1 MINLILYSIVS
12 IIIITPLGTFF
23 NNQNDYSILNYT
35 KNLIYGFI
43 FLSFLALLLNFFF
56 PLNRFV
62 NTIILLIPLIIIL
75 NKFSYFYNL
84 NFLKFLAINSIIIF
98 LLITK
103 SNVYRPDAYLY
114 HIPFIDILNHNKIIL
129 GLSNLHYRFGH
140 ISIIQYSSSI
150 FNNYIFLKNGI
161 FFSIAIV
168 ASAIIANFIFN
179 LINSI
184 EKNKYDIHFFF
195 VLFVIIFISYKMNR
209 YSEYGNDSPTH
220 FMFFYLISEILKS
233 LSEKKDNLPELIL
246 ISVFIL
252 MNKITMGLSIILPLL
267 LLFKKISKSVLLNKT
282 NFFTIIFLFLW
293 LIKNILISGCIIYPI
308 KNTCFSNLSWSDIEL
323 TKKVSV
329 ENEAWTKG
337 WIDQKGENKYSTN
350 DYIKDFNWIKTWS
363 QNHLK
368 KINSIVTPYIVFLLI
383 IFFILLIRSKKNDYI
398 NISLIYIYLIS
409 LLGIFS
415 LVWFLKVPVFRYG
428 YSYIISFVCLI
439 LAYLSYSRNNLENK
453 KIFICII
460 ILCISIFVIKN
471 SIRIFDPNKNFAE
484 EIWPK
489 IKLFSEKKELKEV
502 KLNNFTYYE
511 SPSECGFGYPPCT
524 NYRNLKL
531 KSNIINSYVILKKL
545 F

>member
-56 PLNRFV
+56 PLNRFI
-62 NTIILLIPLIIIL
+62 NTIILLIPLIIL
-75 NKFSYFYNL
+75 LKKFSYFYNL
-84 NFLKFLAINSIIIF
+84 NFLKFLVINSIIIF

-114 HIPFIDILNHNKIIL
+114 HIPFIDILNHNKIII

-161 FFSIAIV
+161 FFSIAII
-168 ASAIIANFIFN
+168 ASAIITNFIFN

-246 ISVFIL
+246 ISAFIL
-252 MNKITMGLSIILPLL
+252 MNKITMSLSIILPL

-368 KINSIVTPYIVFLLI
+368 KINSIVTPYVVFLLI
-383 IFFILLIRSKKNDYI
+383 IFFIFLIRSKI
-398 NISLIYIYLIS
+398 NNSVNKPLTYLYLIF

-428 YSYIISFVCLI
+428 YSYVISFICLI
-439 LAYLSYSRNNLENK
+439 LAYFIYSRNNLGNR
-453 KIFICII
+453 KIFISVIF
-460 ILCISIFVIKN
+460 LCISIFIIKN
-471 SIRIFDPNKNFAE
+471 SIRIFDLDKNVAK

-489 IKLFSEKKELKEV
+489 IILFDQKKKLKQV
-502 KLNNFTYYE
+502 KLSNLTYYE

-524 NYRNLKL
+524 NYQNLKL
-531 KSNIINSYVILKKL
+531 KSKIVNSYVVLEKL

>member
-1 MINLILYSIVS
+1 M
-12 IIIITPLGTFF
+12 
-23 NNQNDYSILNYT
+23 
-35 KNLIYGFI
+35 
-43 FLSFLALLLNFFF
+43 
-56 PLNRFV
+56 
-62 NTIILLIPLIIIL
+62 
-75 NKFSYFYNL
+75 
-84 NFLKFLAINSIIIF
+84 
-98 LLITK
+98 ITK

-114 HIPFIDILNHNKIIL
+114 HIPFIDILNHNKIII

-161 FFSIAIV
+161 FFSIAII
-168 ASAIIANFIFN
+168 ASAIITNFIFN

-233 LSEKKDNLPELIL
+233 LSEKKDNLPELTL
-246 ISVFIL
+246 ISAFIL
-252 MNKITMGLSIILPLL
+252 MNKITMSLSIILPL

-308 KNTCFSNLSWSDIEL
+308 KNTCFFNLSWSDIEL

-368 KINSIVTPYIVFLLI
+368 KINSIVTPYVVFLLI
-383 IFFILLIRSKKNDYI
+383 IFFIFLIRSKI
-398 NISLIYIYLIS
+398 NNSVNKPLTYLYLIF

-415 LVWFLKVPVFRYG
+415 LVWFLKVPVFWYG
-428 YSYIISFVCLI
+428 YSYVISFICLI
-439 LAYLSYSRNNLENK
+439 LAYFIYSRNNLGNR
-453 KIFICII
+453 KIFISVIF
-460 ILCISIFVIKN
+460 LCISIFIIKN
-471 SIRIFDPNKNFAE
+471 SIRIFDLDKNVAK

-489 IKLFSEKKELKEV
+489 IILFDQKKKLKQV
-502 KLNNFTYYE
+502 KLSNLTYYE

-524 NYRNLKL
+524 NYQNLKL
-531 KSNIINSYVILKKL
+531 KSKIVNSYVVLEKL

>member
-56 PLNRFV
+56 PLNRFI

-75 NKFSYFYNL
+75 KKFSYFYNL
-84 NFLKFLAINSIIIF
+84 NFLKFLVINSIIIF

-114 HIPFIDILNHNKIIL
+114 HIPFIDILNHNKIII

-161 FFSIAIV
+161 FFSIAII
-168 ASAIIANFIFN
+168 ASAIITNFIFN

-246 ISVFIL
+246 ISAFIL
-252 MNKITMGLSIILPLL
+252 MNKITMSLSIILPL

-368 KINSIVTPYIVFLLI
+368 KINSIVTPYVVFLLI
-383 IFFILLIRSKKNDYI
+383 IFFIFLIRSKI
-398 NISLIYIYLIS
+398 NNSVNKPLTYLYLIF
-409 LLGIFS
+409 LLCIFS

-428 YSYIISFVCLI
+428 YSYVISFICLI
-439 LAYLSYSRNNLENK
+439 LAYFIYSRNNLGNR
-453 KIFICII
+453 KIFISVIF
-460 ILCISIFVIKN
+460 LCISIFIIKN
-471 SIRIFDPNKNFAE
+471 SIRIFDLDKNVAK

-489 IKLFSEKKELKEV
+489 IILFDQKKKLKQV
-502 KLNNFTYYE
+502 KLSNFTYYE
-511 SPSECGFGYPPCT
+511 SLSECGFGYPPCT
-524 NYRNLKL
+524 NYQNLKL
-531 KSNIINSYVILKKL
+531 KSKIVNSYVVLEKL

>member
-56 PLNRFV
+56 PLNRFI

-75 NKFSYFYNL
+75 KKFSYFYNL
-84 NFLKFLAINSIIIF
+84 NFLKFLVINSIIIF

-114 HIPFIDILNHNKIIL
+114 HIPFIDILNHNKIII

-161 FFSIAIV
+161 FFSIAII
-168 ASAIIANFIFN
+168 ASAIITNFIFN

-246 ISVFIL
+246 ISAFIL
-252 MNKITMGLSIILPLL
+252 MNKITMSLSIILPL

-368 KINSIVTPYIVFLLI
+368 KINSIVTPYVVFLLI
-383 IFFILLIRSKKNDYI
+383 IFFIFLIRSKI
-398 NISLIYIYLIS
+398 NNSVNKPLTYLYLIF

-428 YSYIISFVCLI
+428 YSYVISFICLI
-439 LAYLSYSRNNLENK
+439 LAYFIYSRNNLGNR
-453 KIFICII
+453 KIFISVIF
-460 ILCISIFVIKN
+460 LCISIFIIKN
-471 SIRIFDPNKNFAE
+471 SIRIFDLDKNVAK

-489 IKLFSEKKELKEV
+489 IILFDQKKKLKQV
-502 KLNNFTYYE
+502 KLSNLTYYE

-524 NYRNLKL
+524 NYQNLKL
-531 KSNIINSYVILKKL
+531 KSKIVNSYVVLEKL

>member
-1 MINLILYSIVS
+1 MINLILYSILS
-12 IIIITPLGTFF
+12 IIIITPLGTFV
-23 NNQNDYSILNYT
+23 NNQNDYNILNYT

-43 FLSFLALLLNFFF
+43 FLSFIALVLNFFF
-56 PLNRFV
+56 PLNKFI

-75 NKFSYFYNL
+75 RKFSYFFNL
-84 NFLKFLAINSIIIF
+84 NFLKFLIINSIIIF
-98 LLITK
+98 LLIAK

-114 HIPFIDILNHNKIIL
+114 HLPFVDILNHNKIII

-140 ISIIQYSSSI
+140 ISIIQYTSSI

-161 FFSIAIV
+161 FFSLAII
-168 ASAIIANFIFN
+168 ASAIITNFIFN

-184 EKNKYDIHFFF
+184 KKNKYDIHFFF

-209 YSEYGNDSPTH
+209 YGEYGNDAPTH
-220 FMFFYLISEILKS
+220 FMFFYLISEILRS
-233 LSEKKDNLPELIL
+233 SSEKNYNIPELIL
-246 ISVFIL
+246 ISAFIL

-267 LLFKKISKSVLLNKT
+267 LFKKFSKSLVVNKI
-282 NFFTIIFLFLW
+282 NFFTLIFLFLW
-293 LIKNILISGCIIYPI
+293 FIKNILISGCIVYPI
-308 KNTCFSNLSWSDIEL
+308 KSLCLSKLNWTDIKL
-323 TKKVSV
+323 TEKVSV

-337 WIDQKGENKYSTN
+337 WIDQKDENKFSTN
-350 DYIKDFNWIKTWS
+350 DYIKDFNWIETWS

-398 NISLIYIYLIS
+398 NKSLIYIYLIS

-439 LAYLSYSRNNLENK
+439 LAYFSYSRNNLENK

-460 ILCISIFVIKN
+460 FLCISIFVIKN
-471 SIRIFDPNKNFAE
+471 SIRVFDPNKNFAE

-531 KSNIINSYVILKKL
+531 KSNIINSYVVLKKL

>member
-56 PLNRFV
+56 PLNRFI

-75 NKFSYFYNL
+75 KKFSYFYNL
-84 NFLKFLAINSIIIF
+84 NFLKFLVINSIIIF

-114 HIPFIDILNHNKIIL
+114 HIPFIDILNHNKIII

-161 FFSIAIV
+161 FFSIAII
-168 ASAIIANFIFN
+168 ASAIITNFIFN

-246 ISVFIL
+246 ISAFIL
-252 MNKITMGLSIILPLL
+252 MNKITMSLSIILPL

-368 KINSIVTPYIVFLLI
+368 KINSIVTPYVVFLLI
-383 IFFILLIRSKKNDYI
+383 IFFIFLIRSKI
-398 NISLIYIYLIS
+398 NNSVNKPLTYLYLIF
-409 LLGIFS
+409 LLCIFS

-428 YSYIISFVCLI
+428 YSYVISFICLI
-439 LAYLSYSRNNLENK
+439 LAYFIYSRNNLGNR
-453 KIFICII
+453 KIFISVIF
-460 ILCISIFVIKN
+460 LCISIFIIKN
-471 SIRIFDPNKNFAE
+471 SIRIFDLDKNVAK

-489 IKLFSEKKELKEV
+489 IILFDQKKKLKQV
-502 KLNNFTYYE
+502 KLSNLTYYE

-524 NYRNLKL
+524 NYQNLKL
-531 KSNIINSYVILKKL
+531 KSKIVNSYVVLEKL

>member
-1 MINLILYSIVS
+1 MINLILYSILS
-12 IIIITPLGTFF
+12 IIIITPLGTFI
-23 NNQNDYSILNYT
+23 NNQNDYNILNYT

-43 FLSFLALLLNFFF
+43 FLSFIALVLNFFF
-56 PLNRFV
+56 PLNKFI

-75 NKFSYFYNL
+75 RKFSYFFNL
-84 NFLKFLAINSIIIF
+84 NFLKFLIINSIIIF
-98 LLITK
+98 LLIAK

-114 HIPFIDILNHNKIIL
+114 HLPFIDILNHNKIII

-140 ISIIQYSSSI
+140 ISIIQYTSSI
-150 FNNYIFLKNGI
+150 FNNYIFFKNEI
-161 FFSIAIV
+161 FFSLAII
-168 ASAIIANFIFN
+168 ASAIITNFIFN

-184 EKNKYDIHFFF
+184 KKNKYDIHFFF

-209 YSEYGNDSPTH
+209 YGEYGNDAPTH
-220 FMFFYLISEILKS
+220 FMFFYLISEILRS
-233 LSEKKDNLPELIL
+233 SSEKNYNIPELIL
-246 ISVFIL
+246 ISAFIL

-267 LLFKKISKSVLLNKT
+267 LFKKFSKSLVVNKI
-282 NFFTIIFLFLW
+282 NFFTLIFLFLW
-293 LIKNILISGCIIYPI
+293 FIKNILISGCIVYPI
-308 KNTCFSNLSWSDIEL
+308 KNLCLSKLNWTDIKL
-323 TKKVSV
+323 TEKVSV

-337 WIDQKGENKYSTN
+337 WIDQKDEDKFSTN
-350 DYIKDFNWIKTWS
+350 DYIKDFNWIETWS

>member
-1 MINLILYSIVS
+1 MINLILYSILS
-12 IIIITPLGTFF
+12 IIIITPLGIFV
-23 NNQNDYSILNYT
+23 NNQNDYNILNYT

-43 FLSFLALLLNFFF
+43 FLSFIALVLNFFF
-56 PLNRFV
+56 PLNKFI

-75 NKFSYFYNL
+75 RKFSYFFNL
-84 NFLKFLAINSIIIF
+84 NFLKFLIINSIIIF
-98 LLITK
+98 LLIAK

-114 HIPFIDILNHNKIIL
+114 HLPFVDILNHNKIII

-140 ISIIQYSSSI
+140 ISIIQYTSSI

-161 FFSIAIV
+161 FFSLAII
-168 ASAIIANFIFN
+168 ASAIITNFIFN

-184 EKNKYDIHFFF
+184 KKNKYDIHFFF

-209 YSEYGNDSPTH
+209 YGEYGNDAPTH
-220 FMFFYLISEILKS
+220 FMFFYLISEILRS
-233 LSEKKDNLPELIL
+233 SSEKNYNIPELIL
-246 ISVFIL
+246 ISAFIL

-267 LLFKKISKSVLLNKT
+267 LFKKFSKSLVVNKI
-282 NFFTIIFLFLW
+282 NFFTLIFLFLW
-293 LIKNILISGCIIYPI
+293 FIKNILISGCIVYPI
-308 KNTCFSNLSWSDIEL
+308 KSLCLSKLNWTDIKL
-323 TKKVSV
+323 TEKVSV

-337 WIDQKGENKYSTN
+337 WIDQKDENKFSTN
-350 DYIKDFNWIKTWS
+350 DYIKDFNWIETWS

-439 LAYLSYSRNNLENK
+439 LAYFSYSRNNLENK

-460 ILCISIFVIKN
+460 FLCISIFVIKN

-502 KLNNFTYYE
+502 KLNNFT
-511 SPSECGFGYPPCT
+511 
-524 NYRNLKL
+524 
-531 KSNIINSYVILKKL
+531 
-545 F
+545 

>member
-1 MINLILYSIVS
+1 MINLILYSILS
-12 IIIITPLGTFF
+12 IIIITPLGTFV
-23 NNQNDYSILNYT
+23 NNQNDYNILNYT

-43 FLSFLALLLNFFF
+43 FLSFIALVLNFFF
-56 PLNRFV
+56 PLNKFI

-75 NKFSYFYNL
+75 RKFSYFFNL
-84 NFLKFLAINSIIIF
+84 NFLKFLIINSIIIF
-98 LLITK
+98 LLIAK

-114 HIPFIDILNHNKIIL
+114 HLPFVDILNHNKIII

-140 ISIIQYSSSI
+140 ISIIQYTSSI

-161 FFSIAIV
+161 FFSLAII
-168 ASAIIANFIFN
+168 ASAIITNFIFN

-184 EKNKYDIHFFF
+184 KKNKYDIHFFF

-209 YSEYGNDSPTH
+209 YGEYGNDAPTH
-220 FMFFYLISEILKS
+220 FMFFYLISEILRS
-233 LSEKKDNLPELIL
+233 SSEKNYNIPELIL
-246 ISVFIL
+246 ISAFIL

-267 LLFKKISKSVLLNKT
+267 LFKKFSKSLVVNKI
-282 NFFTIIFLFLW
+282 NFFTLIFLFLW
-293 LIKNILISGCIIYPI
+293 FIKNILISGCIVYPI
-308 KNTCFSNLSWSDIEL
+308 KSLCFSKLNWTDIKL
-323 TKKVSV
+323 TEKVSV

-337 WIDQKGENKYSTN
+337 WIDQKDENKFSTN
-350 DYIKDFNWIKTWS
+350 DYIKDFNWIETWS
-363 QNHLK
+363 KNHLK

-439 LAYLSYSRNNLENK
+439 LAYFSYSRNNLENK

-460 ILCISIFVIKN
+460 FLCISIFVIKN

-531 KSNIINSYVILKKL
+531 KSNIINSYVVLKKL

>member
-56 PLNRFV
+56 PLNRFI

-75 NKFSYFYNL
+75 KKFSYFYNL
-84 NFLKFLAINSIIIF
+84 NFLKFLVINSIIIF

-114 HIPFIDILNHNKIIL
+114 HIPFIDILNHNKIII

-161 FFSIAIV
+161 FFSIAII
-168 ASAIIANFIFN
+168 ASAIITNFIFN

-246 ISVFIL
+246 ISAFIL
-252 MNKITMGLSIILPLL
+252 MNKITMSLSIILPL

-368 KINSIVTPYIVFLLI
+368 KINSIVTPYVVFLLI
-383 IFFILLIRSKKNDYI
+383 IFFIFLIRSKI
-398 NISLIYIYLIS
+398 NNSVNKPLTYLYLIF
-409 LLGIFS
+409 LLCIFS

-428 YSYIISFVCLI
+428 YSYVISFICLI
-439 LAYLSYSRNNLENK
+439 LAYFIYSRNNLGNR
-453 KIFICII
+453 KIFISVIF
-460 ILCISIFVIKN
+460 LCISIFIIKN
-471 SIRIFDPNKNFAE
+471 SIRIFDLDKSVAK

-489 IKLFSEKKELKEV
+489 IILFDQKKKLKQV
-502 KLNNFTYYE
+502 KLSNLTYYE

-524 NYRNLKL
+524 NYQNLKL
-531 KSNIINSYVILKKL
+531 KSKIVNSYVVLEKL

>member
-56 PLNRFV
+56 PLNRFI

-75 NKFSYFYNL
+75 KKFSYFYNL
-84 NFLKFLAINSIIIF
+84 NFLKFLVINSIIIF

-114 HIPFIDILNHNKIIL
+114 HIPFIDILNHNKIII

-150 FNNYIFLKNGI
+150 LNNYIFLKNGI
-161 FFSIAIV
+161 FFSIAII
-168 ASAIIANFIFN
+168 ASAIITNFIFN

-246 ISVFIL
+246 ISAFIL
-252 MNKITMGLSIILPLL
+252 MNKITMSLSIILPL

-368 KINSIVTPYIVFLLI
+368 KINSIVTPYVVFLLI
-383 IFFILLIRSKKNDYI
+383 IFFIFLIRSKI
-398 NISLIYIYLIS
+398 NNSVNKPLTYLYLIF
-409 LLGIFS
+409 LLCIFS

-428 YSYIISFVCLI
+428 YSYVISFICLI
-439 LAYLSYSRNNLENK
+439 LAYFIYSRNNLGNR
-453 KIFICII
+453 KIFISVIF
-460 ILCISIFVIKN
+460 LCISIFIIKN
-471 SIRIFDPNKNFAE
+471 SIRIFDLDKNVAK

-489 IKLFSEKKELKEV
+489 IILFDQKKKLKQV
-502 KLNNFTYYE
+502 KLSNFTYYE
-511 SPSECGFGYPPCT
+511 SLSECGFGYPPCT
-524 NYRNLKL
+524 NYQNLKL
-531 KSNIINSYVILKKL
+531 KSKIVNSYVVLEKL

>member
-1 MINLILYSIVS
+1 MINLILYSILS
-12 IIIITPLGTFF
+12 IIIITPLGTFV

-43 FLSFLALLLNFFF
+43 FLSFIALVLNFFF
-56 PLNRFV
+56 PLNKFI

-75 NKFSYFYNL
+75 RKFSYFFNL
-84 NFLKFLAINSIIIF
+84 NFLKFLIINSIIIF
-98 LLITK
+98 LLIAK

-114 HIPFIDILNHNKIIL
+114 HLPFVDILNHNKIII

-140 ISIIQYSSSI
+140 ISIIQYTSSI

-161 FFSIAIV
+161 FFSLAII
-168 ASAIIANFIFN
+168 ASAIITNFIFN

-184 EKNKYDIHFFF
+184 KKNKYDIHFFF

-209 YSEYGNDSPTH
+209 YGEYGNDAPTH
-220 FMFFYLISEILKS
+220 FMFFYLISEILRS
-233 LSEKKDNLPELIL
+233 SSEKNYNIPELIL
-246 ISVFIL
+246 ISAFIL

-267 LLFKKISKSVLLNKT
+267 LFKKFSKSLVVNKI
-282 NFFTIIFLFLW
+282 NFFTLIFLFLW
-293 LIKNILISGCIIYPI
+293 FIKNILISGCIVYPI
-308 KNTCFSNLSWSDIEL
+308 KSLCLSKLNWTDIKL
-323 TKKVSV
+323 TEKVSV

-337 WIDQKGENKYSTN
+337 WIDQKDENKFSTN
-350 DYIKDFNWIKTWS
+350 DYIKDFNWIETWS

-439 LAYLSYSRNNLENK
+439 LAYFSYSRNNLENK

-460 ILCISIFVIKN
+460 FLCISIFVIKN

-531 KSNIINSYVILKKL
+531 KSNIINSYVVLKKL

>member
-1 MINLILYSIVS
+1 MINLILYSILS
-12 IIIITPLGTFF
+12 IIIITPLGTFV
-23 NNQNDYSILNYT
+23 NNQNDYNILNYT

-43 FLSFLALLLNFFF
+43 FLSFIALVLNFFF
-56 PLNRFV
+56 PLNKFI

-75 NKFSYFYNL
+75 RKFSYFFNL
-84 NFLKFLAINSIIIF
+84 NFLKFLIINSIIIF
-98 LLITK
+98 LLIAK

-114 HIPFIDILNHNKIIL
+114 HLPFVDILNHNKIII

-140 ISIIQYSSSI
+140 ISIIQYTSSI

-161 FFSIAIV
+161 FFSLAII
-168 ASAIIANFIFN
+168 ASAIITNFIFN

-184 EKNKYDIHFFF
+184 KKNKYDIHFFF

-209 YSEYGNDSPTH
+209 YGEYGNDAPTH
-220 FMFFYLISEILKS
+220 FMFFYLISEILRS
-233 LSEKKDNLPELIL
+233 SSEKNYNIPELIL
-246 ISVFIL
+246 ISAFIL

-267 LLFKKISKSVLLNKT
+267 LFKKFSKSLVVNKV
-282 NFFTIIFLFLW
+282 NFFTLIFLFLW
-293 LIKNILISGCIIYPI
+293 FIKNILISGCIVYPI
-308 KNTCFSNLSWSDIEL
+308 KSLCFSKLNWTDIKL
-323 TKKVSV
+323 TEKVSV

-337 WIDQKGENKYSTN
+337 WIDQKEENKFSTN
-350 DYIKDFNWIKTWS
+350 DYIKDFNWIETWS

-439 LAYLSYSRNNLENK
+439 LAYFSYSRNNLENK

-460 ILCISIFVIKN
+460 FLCISIFVIKN

-531 KSNIINSYVILKKL
+531 KSNIINSYVVLKKL

>member
-56 PLNRFV
+56 PLNRFI

-75 NKFSYFYNL
+75 KKFSYFYNL
-84 NFLKFLAINSIIIF
+84 NFLKFLVINSIIIF

-114 HIPFIDILNHNKIIL
+114 HIPFIDILNHNKIII

-161 FFSIAIV
+161 FFSIAII
-168 ASAIIANFIFN
+168 ASAIITNFIFN

-246 ISVFIL
+246 ISAFIL
-252 MNKITMGLSIILPLL
+252 MNKITMSLSIILPL

-323 TKKVSV
+323 TKKVSI

-383 IFFILLIRSKKNDYI
+383 IFFIFLIRSKI
-398 NISLIYIYLIS
+398 NNNVNKPSTYLYLIF

-428 YSYIISFVCLI
+428 YSYVISFICLI
-439 LAYLSYSRNNLENK
+439 LAYFIYSRNNLGNR
-453 KIFICII
+453 KIFISVIF
-460 ILCISIFVIKN
+460 LCISIFIIKN
-471 SIRIFDPNKNFAE
+471 SIRIFDLDKNFAK

-489 IKLFSEKKELKEV
+489 IILFDQKKKLKQV
-502 KLNNFTYYE
+502 KLSNLTYYE

-524 NYRNLKL
+524 NYQNLKL
-531 KSNIINSYVILKKL
+531 KSKIVNSYVVLEKL

>member
-1 MINLILYSIVS
+1 MINLILYSILS
-12 IIIITPLGTFF
+12 IIIITPLGTFV
-23 NNQNDYSILNYT
+23 NNQNDYNILNYT

-43 FLSFLALLLNFFF
+43 FLSFIALVLNFFF
-56 PLNRFV
+56 PLNKFI

-75 NKFSYFYNL
+75 RKFSYFFNL
-84 NFLKFLAINSIIIF
+84 NFLKFLIINSIIIF
-98 LLITK
+98 LLIAK

-114 HIPFIDILNHNKIIL
+114 HLPFVDILNHNKIII

-140 ISIIQYSSSI
+140 ISIIQYTSSI

-161 FFSIAIV
+161 FFSLAII
-168 ASAIIANFIFN
+168 ASAIITNFIFN

-184 EKNKYDIHFFF
+184 KKNKYDIHFFF

-209 YSEYGNDSPTH
+209 YGEYGNDAPTH
-220 FMFFYLISEILKS
+220 FMFFYLISEILRS
-233 LSEKKDNLPELIL
+233 SSEKNYNIPELIL
-246 ISVFIL
+246 ISAFIL

-267 LLFKKISKSVLLNKT
+267 LFKKFSKSLVVNKI
-282 NFFTIIFLFLW
+282 NFFTLIFLFLW
-293 LIKNILISGCIIYPI
+293 FIKNILISGCIVYPI
-308 KNTCFSNLSWSDIEL
+308 KSLCLSKLNWTDIKL
-323 TKKVSV
+323 TEKVSV

-337 WIDQKGENKYSTN
+337 WIDQKDENKFSTN
-350 DYIKDFNWIKTWS
+350 DYIKDFNWIETWS

-439 LAYLSYSRNNLENK
+439 LAYFSYSRNNLENK

-460 ILCISIFVIKN
+460 FLCISIFVIKN

-524 NYRNLKL
+524 NYQNLKL
-531 KSNIINSYVILKKL
+531 KSNIINSYVVLKKL

>member
-1 MINLILYSIVS
+1 MINLILYSILS
-12 IIIITPLGTFF
+12 IIIITPLGTFV

-43 FLSFLALLLNFFF
+43 FLSFIALVLNFFF
-56 PLNRFV
+56 PLNKFI

-75 NKFSYFYNL
+75 RKFSYFFNL
-84 NFLKFLAINSIIIF
+84 NFLKFLIINSIIIF
-98 LLITK
+98 LLIAK

-114 HIPFIDILNHNKIIL
+114 HLPFVDILNHNKIII

-140 ISIIQYSSSI
+140 ISIIQYTSSI

-161 FFSIAIV
+161 FFSLAII
-168 ASAIIANFIFN
+168 ASAIITNFIFN

-184 EKNKYDIHFFF
+184 KKNKYDIHFFF

-209 YSEYGNDSPTH
+209 YGEYGNDAPTH
-220 FMFFYLISEILKS
+220 FMFFYLISEILRS
-233 LSEKKDNLPELIL
+233 SSEKNYNIPELIL
-246 ISVFIL
+246 ISAFIL

-267 LLFKKISKSVLLNKT
+267 LFKKFSKSLVVNKI
-282 NFFTIIFLFLW
+282 NFFTLIFLFLW
-293 LIKNILISGCIIYPI
+293 FIKNILISGCIVYPI
-308 KNTCFSNLSWSDIEL
+308 KSLCLSKLNWTDIKL
-323 TKKVSV
+323 TEKVSV

-337 WIDQKGENKYSTN
+337 WIDQKDENKFSTN
-350 DYIKDFNWIKTWS
+350 DYIKDFNWIETWS

-383 IFFILLIRSKKNDYI
+383 IFFIFLIRSKKNDYI

-439 LAYLSYSRNNLENK
+439 LAYFSYSRNNLENK

-460 ILCISIFVIKN
+460 FLCISIFVIKN

-531 KSNIINSYVILKKL
+531 KSNIINSYVVLKKL

>member
-62 NTIILLIPLIIIL
+62 STIILLIPLIIVL

-161 FFSIAIV
+161 FFSIAII
-168 ASAIIANFIFN
+168 ASAIITNFIFN

-252 MNKITMGLSIILPLL
+252 MNKITMGLSIILPL

-368 KINSIVTPYIVFLLI
+368 KINSIVTPYILFLLI
-383 IFFILLIRSKKNDYI
+383 IFFIFLIRSKI
-398 NISLIYIYLIS
+398 NNNVNKPSTYLYLIF

-428 YSYIISFVCLI
+428 YSYVISFICLI
-439 LAYLSYSRNNLENK
+439 LAYFIYSRNNLENK
-453 KIFICII
+453 KIFISVIF
-460 ILCISIFVIKN
+460 LCISIFIIKN
-471 SIRIFDPNKNFAE
+471 SIRIFDLDKNVAK

-489 IKLFSEKKELKEV
+489 IILFDKKKKLKQV
-502 KLNNFTYYE
+502 KLSNLTYYE

-524 NYRNLKL
+524 NYQNLKL
-531 KSNIINSYVILKKL
+531 KSKIVNSYVVLEKL

>member
-56 PLNRFV
+56 PLNRFI

-75 NKFSYFYNL
+75 KKFSYFYNL
-84 NFLKFLAINSIIIF
+84 NFLKFLIINSIIIF

-114 HIPFIDILNHNKIIL
+114 HIPFIDILNHNKIII

-161 FFSIAIV
+161 FFSIAII
-168 ASAIIANFIFN
+168 ASAIITNFIFN

-246 ISVFIL
+246 ISAFIL
-252 MNKITMGLSIILPLL
+252 MNKITMSLSIILPL

-368 KINSIVTPYIVFLLI
+368 KINSIVTPYVVFLLI
-383 IFFILLIRSKKNDYI
+383 IFFIFLIRSKI
-398 NISLIYIYLIS
+398 NNSGNKPLTYLYLIF

-428 YSYIISFVCLI
+428 YSYVISFICLI
-439 LAYLSYSRNNLENK
+439 LAYFIYSRNNLGNR
-453 KIFICII
+453 KIFISVIF
-460 ILCISIFVIKN
+460 LCISIFIIKN
-471 SIRIFDPNKNFAE
+471 SIRIFDLDKNVAK

-489 IKLFSEKKELKEV
+489 IILFDQKKKLKQV
-502 KLNNFTYYE
+502 KLSNLTYYE

-524 NYRNLKL
+524 NYQNLKL
-531 KSNIINSYVILKKL
+531 KSKIVNSYVVLEKL

>member
-62 NTIILLIPLIIIL
+62 STIILLIPLIIVL

-161 FFSIAIV
+161 FFSIAII
-168 ASAIIANFIFN
+168 ASAIITNFIFN

-246 ISVFIL
+246 ISAFIL
-252 MNKITMGLSIILPLL
+252 MNKITMSLSIILPL

-368 KINSIVTPYIVFLLI
+368 KINSIVTPYVVFLLI
-383 IFFILLIRSKKNDYI
+383 IFFIFLIRSKI
-398 NISLIYIYLIS
+398 NNSVNKPLTYLYLIF

-428 YSYIISFVCLI
+428 YSYVISFICLI
-439 LAYLSYSRNNLENK
+439 LAYFIYSRNNLENK
-453 KIFICII
+453 KIFISVIF
-460 ILCISIFVIKN
+460 LCISIFIIKN
-471 SIRIFDPNKNFAE
+471 SIRIFDLDKNVAK

-489 IKLFSEKKELKEV
+489 IILFDKKKKLKQV
-502 KLNNFTYYE
+502 KLSNLTYYE

-524 NYRNLKL
+524 NYQNLKL
-531 KSNIINSYVILKKL
+531 KSKIVNSYVVLEKL

>member
-1 MINLILYSIVS
+1 MINLILYSILS
-12 IIIITPLGTFF
+12 IIIITPLGTFV

-43 FLSFLALLLNFFF
+43 FLSFIALVLNFFF
-56 PLNRFV
+56 PLNKFI

-75 NKFSYFYNL
+75 RKFSYFFNL
-84 NFLKFLAINSIIIF
+84 NFLKFLIINSIIIF
-98 LLITK
+98 LLIAK

-114 HIPFIDILNHNKIIL
+114 HLPFVDILNHNKIII

-140 ISIIQYSSSI
+140 ISIIQYTSSI

-161 FFSIAIV
+161 FFSLAII
-168 ASAIIANFIFN
+168 ASAIITNFIFN

-184 EKNKYDIHFFF
+184 KKNKYDIHFFF

-209 YSEYGNDSPTH
+209 YGEYGNDAPTH
-220 FMFFYLISEILKS
+220 FMFFYLISEILRS
-233 LSEKKDNLPELIL
+233 SSEKNYNIPELIL
-246 ISVFIL
+246 ISAFIL

-267 LLFKKISKSVLLNKT
+267 LFKKFSKSLVVNKI
-282 NFFTIIFLFLW
+282 NFFTLIFLFLW
-293 LIKNILISGCIIYPI
+293 FIKNILISGCIVYPI
-308 KNTCFSNLSWSDIEL
+308 KSLCLSKLNWTDIKL
-323 TKKVSV
+323 TEKVSV

-337 WIDQKGENKYSTN
+337 WIDQKDENKFSTN
-350 DYIKDFNWIKTWS
+350 DYIKDFNWIETWS

-383 IFFILLIRSKKNDYI
+383 IFFIFLIRSKKNDYI

-439 LAYLSYSRNNLENK
+439 LAYFSYSRNNLENK

-460 ILCISIFVIKN
+460 FLCISIFVIKN

-524 NYRNLKL
+524 NYQNLKL
-531 KSNIINSYVILKKL
+531 KSNIINSYVVLKKL

>member
-1 MINLILYSIVS
+1 MINLILYSILS
-12 IIIITPLGTFF
+12 IIIITPLGTFV

-43 FLSFLALLLNFFF
+43 FLSFIALVLNFFF
-56 PLNRFV
+56 PLNKFI

-75 NKFSYFYNL
+75 RKFSYFFNL
-84 NFLKFLAINSIIIF
+84 NFLKFLIINSIIIF
-98 LLITK
+98 LLIAK

-114 HIPFIDILNHNKIIL
+114 HLPFVDILNHNKIII

-140 ISIIQYSSSI
+140 ISIIQYTSSI

-161 FFSIAIV
+161 FFSLAII
-168 ASAIIANFIFN
+168 ASAIITNFIFN

-184 EKNKYDIHFFF
+184 KKNKYDIHFFF

-209 YSEYGNDSPTH
+209 YGEYGNDAPTH
-220 FMFFYLISEILKS
+220 FMFFYLISEILRS
-233 LSEKKDNLPELIL
+233 SSEKNYNIPELIL
-246 ISVFIL
+246 ISAFIL

-267 LLFKKISKSVLLNKT
+267 LFKKFSKSLVVNKI
-282 NFFTIIFLFLW
+282 NFFTLIFLFLW
-293 LIKNILISGCIIYPI
+293 FIKNILISGCIVYPI
-308 KNTCFSNLSWSDIEL
+308 KSLCLSKLNWTDIKL
-323 TKKVSV
+323 TEKVSV

-337 WIDQKGENKYSTN
+337 WIDQKDENKFSTN
-350 DYIKDFNWIKTWS
+350 DYIKDFNWIETWS

-439 LAYLSYSRNNLENK
+439 LAYFSYSRNNLENK

-460 ILCISIFVIKN
+460 FLCISIFVIKN
-471 SIRIFDPNKNFAE
+471 SIRVFDPNKNFAE

-531 KSNIINSYVILKKL
+531 KSNIINSYVVLKKL

>member
-56 PLNRFV
+56 PLNRFI

-75 NKFSYFYNL
+75 KKFSYFYNL
-84 NFLKFLAINSIIIF
+84 NFLKFLVINSIIIF

-114 HIPFIDILNHNKIIL
+114 HIPFIDILNHNKIII

-161 FFSIAIV
+161 FFSIAII
-168 ASAIIANFIFN
+168 ASAIITNFIFN

-246 ISVFIL
+246 ISAFIL
-252 MNKITMGLSIILPLL
+252 MNKITMSLSIILPL

-368 KINSIVTPYIVFLLI
+368 KINSIVTPYVVFLLI
-383 IFFILLIRSKKNDYI
+383 IFFIFLIRSKI
-398 NISLIYIYLIS
+398 NNSVNKPLTYLYLIF

-415 LVWFLKVPVFRYG
+415 LVWFIKVPVFRYG
-428 YSYIISFVCLI
+428 YSYVISFICLI
-439 LAYLSYSRNNLENK
+439 LAYFIYSRNNLGNR
-453 KIFICII
+453 KIFISVIF
-460 ILCISIFVIKN
+460 LCISIFIIKN
-471 SIRIFDPNKNFAE
+471 SIRIFDLDKSVAK

-489 IKLFSEKKELKEV
+489 IILFDQKKKLKQV
-502 KLNNFTYYE
+502 KLSNLTYYE

-524 NYRNLKL
+524 NYQNLKL
-531 KSNIINSYVILKKL
+531 KSKIVNSYVVLEKL

>member
-56 PLNRFV
+56 PFKRFI

-75 NKFSYFYNL
+75 KKFSYFYNL
-84 NFLKFLAINSIIIF
+84 NFLKFLVINSIIIF

-114 HIPFIDILNHNKIIL
+114 HIPFIDILNHNKIII

-161 FFSIAIV
+161 FFSIAII
-168 ASAIIANFIFN
+168 ASAIITNFIFN

-246 ISVFIL
+246 ISAFIL
-252 MNKITMGLSIILPLL
+252 MNKITMSLSIILPL

-368 KINSIVTPYIVFLLI
+368 KINSIVTPYVVFLLI
-383 IFFILLIRSKKNDYI
+383 IFFIFLIRSKI
-398 NISLIYIYLIS
+398 NNSVNKPLTYLYLIF
-409 LLGIFS
+409 LLCIFS

-428 YSYIISFVCLI
+428 YSYVISFICLI
-439 LAYLSYSRNNLENK
+439 LAYFIYSRNNLGNR
-453 KIFICII
+453 KIFISVIF
-460 ILCISIFVIKN
+460 LCISIFIIKN
-471 SIRIFDPNKNFAE
+471 SIRIFDLDKSVAK

-489 IKLFSEKKELKEV
+489 IILFDQKKKLKQV
-502 KLNNFTYYE
+502 KLSNLTYYE

-524 NYRNLKL
+524 NYQNLKL
-531 KSNIINSYVILKKL
+531 KSKIVNSYVVLEKL

>member
-1 MINLILYSIVS
+1 MINLILYSILS
-12 IIIITPLGTFF
+12 IIIITPLGTFV

-62 NTIILLIPLIIIL
+62 STIILLIPLIIVL

-168 ASAIIANFIFN
+168 ASAIITNFIFN

-184 EKNKYDIHFFF
+184 KKNKYDIHFFF

-209 YSEYGNDSPTH
+209 YGEYGNDAPTH
-220 FMFFYLISEILKS
+220 FMFFYLISEILRS
-233 LSEKKDNLPELIL
+233 SSEKNYNIPELIL
-246 ISVFIL
+246 ISAFIL

-267 LLFKKISKSVLLNKT
+267 LFKKFSKSLVVNKI
-282 NFFTIIFLFLW
+282 NFFTLIFLFLW
-293 LIKNILISGCIIYPI
+293 FIKNILISGCIVYPI
-308 KNTCFSNLSWSDIEL
+308 KSLCLSKLNWTDIKL
-323 TKKVSV
+323 TEKVSV

-337 WIDQKGENKYSTN
+337 WIDQKDENKFSTN
-350 DYIKDFNWIKTWS
+350 DYIKDFNWIETWS

-439 LAYLSYSRNNLENK
+439 LAYFSYSRNNLENK

-460 ILCISIFVIKN
+460 FLCISIFVIKN

-531 KSNIINSYVILKKL
+531 KSNIINSYVVLKKL